1 VKEGGS
7 LSGEFDVVLI
17 GSQTDDEWKGVTMG
31 LGC

>member
-1 VKEGGS
+1 MKEGGS

-17 GSQTDDEWKGVTMG
+17 GSQTDDEWKGGTTG